1 MWYKVAH
8 CGRKWVSVMF
18 MGEFSHNLDTKGRL
32 IIPARFR
39 TELGEGLVLTIG
51 LDGCLTLY
59 TNESWQKIYAQLS
72 QLPTTKSQ
80 ARAFVRMLTSKATSV
95 EIDSQGRILIPSNLS
110 KLANITKECVV
121 IGAGSKVEIW
131 AKDVWEQYIS
141 DSQESFEELAESL
154 TEFML

>member
-1 MWYKVAH
+1 
-8 CGRKWVSVMF
+8 
-18 MGEFSHNLDTKGRL
+18 MGEFSHNLDAKGRL

-39 TELGEGLVLTIG
+39 SELGENLVLTIG

-80 ARAFVRMLTSKATSV
+80 ARAFVRMLTSKASYV
-95 EIDSQGRILIPSNLS
+95 EIDSQGRILIPSNLAT
-110 KLANITKECVV
+110 LAHIKKECVV

-131 AKDVWEQYIS
+131 AKDIWEQYIS

>member
-1 MWYKVAH
+1 
-8 CGRKWVSVMF
+8 

-39 TELGEGLVLTIG
+39 AELGEGLVLTIG

-95 EIDSQGRILIPSNLS
+95 EIDSQRRILIPSNLA

>member
-1 MWYKVAH
+1 
-8 CGRKWVSVMF
+8 
-18 MGEFSHNLDTKGRL
+18 MGEFSHNLDAKGRL

-39 TELGEGLVLTIG
+39 AELGEDLVLTIG

-59 TNESWQKIYAQLS
+59 TSDSWEKIYAQLS

-110 KLANITKECVV
+110 KMANIVKECVV

-141 DSQESFEELAESL
+141 ESQESFEELAESL

>member
-1 MWYKVAH
+1 
-8 CGRKWVSVMF
+8 MF
-18 MGEFSHNLDTKGRL
+18 MGEFFHNLDAKGRL

-39 TELGEGLVLTIG
+39 NELGEGLVLTIG

-59 TNESWQKIYAQLS
+59 TSESWQKIYEQLS
-72 QLPTTKSQ
+72 NLPTTKAQ
-80 ARAFVRMLTSKATSV
+80 ARAFIRMLTSKANFV

-110 KLANITKECVV
+110 KLAHIEKECVV

-131 AKDVWEQYIS
+131 AKDVWEQYNLE
-141 DSQESFEELAESL
+141 SQESFEELAESL